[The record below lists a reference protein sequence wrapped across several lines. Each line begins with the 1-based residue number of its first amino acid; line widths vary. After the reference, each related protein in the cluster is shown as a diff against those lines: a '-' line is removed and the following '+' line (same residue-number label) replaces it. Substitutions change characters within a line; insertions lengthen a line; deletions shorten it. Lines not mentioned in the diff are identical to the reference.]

1 MTSNTSSARRWLT
14 QAAILFMVTAAPLH
28 AADGVIEINQAGA
41 LAGGITDADD
51 PGFPVTLG
59 ESGAYVL
66 TGNLTVPDANTDAV
80 EVSALNVSIDLNGFA
95 ILGPTICN
103 SGVSTS
109 CTNTGTGRGIYR
121 AVPAF
126 RNTTVRNGSIHGIGG
141 VAIDLSFG
149 AYVTEMQVTGNG
161 GNGIIVGN
169 GSRIVDNV
177 VMSNGGNG
185 IAATQGSEVSGNIVI
200 ANVGNG
206 IETNTLCT
214 ISGNT
219 VTDNMLVGI
228 VASRGLVI
236 DNTVAFNDGGGM
248 FFSSTFVG
256 YAGNVIQSNAGGN
269 VTSGTEIG
277 PNLCNFS
284 PTCQ

>member
-1 MTSNTSSARRWLT
+1 MTSIIRAARRWLGP
-14 QAAILFMVTAAPLH
+14 AAVLLLVTAAPLH

-66 TGNLTVPDANTDAV
+66 TGNLTVTDANTDV
-80 EVSALNVSIDLNGFA
+80 IEVSARNVSIDLNGFA

-109 CTNTGTGRGIYR
+109 CVNTGTGRGIYR
-121 AVPAF
+121 RVPAF
-126 RNTTVRNGSIHGIGG
+126 MNTTVRNGSIHGIGG
-141 VAIDLSFG
+141 VAIDLSLG
-149 AYVTEMQVTGNG
+149 AYVTNMQISSNG
-161 GNGIIVGN
+161 GTGISVKN
-169 GSRIVDNV
+169 GSKVVDNV
-177 VMSNGGNG
+177 VKSNGGNG

-228 VASRGLVI
+228 VATRGLVVG
-236 DNTVAFNDGGGM
+236 NTLLLNDGGGL
-248 FFSSTFVG
+248 SLSVFVG
-256 YAGNVIQSNAGGN
+256 YAGNVIQSNAGGT
-269 VTSGTEIG
+269 VTGGTEIG
-277 PNLCNFS
+277 INMCEDS
-284 PTCQ
+284 TTCP